1 MNINDRQLLNIRS
14 KQLSVGV
21 HSPSMKLYSRKENIS
36 MRAIKKGEL
45 EREMDDVLGEMSNLH
60 AEINTTTANITLL
73 RKWVSDKRQ
82 INKVKNDQLNM
93 LKQSIAST
101 IRHTEKVLEYYNKHE
116 SNELYMR
123 KRKAYKEAKVEE
135 MNEKLSLIRKALC
148 GSLFS
153 IFPVSEV
160 VAHAVD
166 PENESKST
174 SNAAAKWTV
183 VSGHQIEEGPMIK
196 LSHREISLR
205 ERWSQELLDNDWF
218 KFCQSVLSLGLHLG
232 MSPENL
238 HFNYPHSNIIEEARF
253 VIEGGAIPKPHPLI
267 IANNRRFEISKS
279 LSLVSIDERE
289 LISEWDTCEDLDL

>member
-1 MNINDRQLLNIRS
+1 
-14 KQLSVGV
+14 SV
-21 HSPSMKLYSRKENIS
+21 KLYSRKENIS

-135 MNEKLSLIRKALC
+135 MNEKVRDNFLSDTARERLGSAL
-148 GSLFS
+148 SNSVLNLSTDLRSTFAAFLHS
-153 IFPVSEV
+153 IQLVNSVAV
-160 VAHAVD
+160 VFD
-166 PENESKST
+166 FRLPYL
-174 SNAAAKWTV
+174 
-183 VSGHQIEEGPMIK
+183 